1 MIVKI
6 VHTRSAKNLARYA
19 SREGKITAAAG
30 AFPLTLSPD
39 EIALHL
45 ERAVALNHRCREGQ
59 FLHLILSPS
68 KKDRTLALADWNVI
82 AQDAV
87 EGLGLGDCPW
97 QAWVHDEPGKV
108 PHLHIA
114 TTQVD
119 STGARLDMGGERWR
133 AKRVARSLEKKHGLR
148 RVSGVKNG
156 PELPPISVPKIP
168 LAGTLEPKAN
178 LALDVTERVR
188 QGLRE
193 VVRPGVSLSEVA
205 TRLRTHGISLEPLW
219 QNEGQKI
226 GGLGFRVGDAYLKAS
241 QVGASLA
248 QLQKQ
253 GVIYKPEQ
261 DIPAIRTLS
270 IQPHF
275 SEIRHDYELPRQIP
289 IPALTPRQRIE
300 RAIRGVGPSVALL
313 SPVARIRPRNVP
325 LPGRFR
331 R

>member
-6 VHTRSAKNLARYA
+6 VHTRSAQNLTRYA

-30 AFPLTLSPD
+30 AFPLQLSHD

-45 ERAVALNHRCREGQ
+45 ERAIALNNRCREGQ
-59 FLHLILSPS
+59 FVHLILSPS

-87 EGLGLGDCPW
+87 EGLGFGNCPW

-119 STGARLDMGGERWR
+119 STGVRLDMGGERWR
-133 AKRVARSLEKKHGLR
+133 AKRVARSLEKQHGLR
-148 RVSGVKNG
+148 CVSGLKNG
-156 PELPPISVPKIP
+156 PELPPISVPKTPI
-168 LAGTLEPKAN
+168 AGSLEPKPN
-178 LALDVTERVR
+178 LALDITDQVR
-188 QGLRE
+188 RALRE
-193 VVRPGVSLSEVA
+193 VIRPGISLSEVT

-219 QNEGQKI
+219 QNQGTKI
-226 GGLGFRVGDAYLKAS
+226 GGLGFRLGDSYLKAS

-253 GVIYKPEQ
+253 GVTYQPEQ

-275 SEIRHDYELPRQIP
+275 SEIRHEHALPKQTP
-289 IPALTPRQRIE
+289 VSALTPRQRIE